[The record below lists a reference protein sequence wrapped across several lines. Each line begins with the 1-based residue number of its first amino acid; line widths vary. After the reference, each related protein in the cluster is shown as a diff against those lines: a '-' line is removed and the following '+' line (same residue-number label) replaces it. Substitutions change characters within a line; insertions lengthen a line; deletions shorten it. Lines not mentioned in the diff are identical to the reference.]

1 MTAGSLARDPKI
13 HARSSHVRKGATQ
26 ASNEGWLTG
35 FEPAISR
42 STIGPDQPA
51 EQTPNPYTI
60 SILASRMSF
69 ARDLIPSRVIAGNR
83 GIPGA
88 KTVENGRQS
97 YGCQSSDRAV
107 TRLSDFA

>member
-51 EQTPNPYTI
+51 EKTPNPYTT
-60 SILASRMSF
+60 SILAPRAPF
-69 ARDLIPSRVIAGNR
+69 ARGRIPPHVFAGKH
-83 GIPGA
+83 GIVGA
-88 KTVENGRQS
+88 KTVEKRS
-97 YGCQSSDRAV
+97 CW
-107 TRLSDFA
+107 